1 MTEINLRKTLARFVY
16 FIEQINIGKSKESIL
31 KELELTE
38 TEFQFLLS
46 RALDISTLTDNEAK
60 IVTPVKEHNYLMGGC
75 LLCKNNKTLMSL

>member
-16 FIEQINIGKSKESIL
+16 FIEQTNSGKSKELIL

-38 TEFQFLLS
+38 AEFQFLLS

-60 IVTPVKEHNYLMGGC
+60 IVTPVEEHKYLIGGC
-75 LLCKNNKTLMSL
+75 LLSKNNKTLMSF

>member
-16 FIEQINIGKSKESIL
+16 FIEQTNSGKSKELIL

-60 IVTPVKEHNYLMGGC
+60 IVTPVEEHKYLIGGC
-75 LLCKNNKTLMSL
+75 LLSKINKTLMSL

>member
-16 FIEQINIGKSKESIL
+16 FIEQTNSGKSKESIL

-60 IVTPVKEHNYLMGGC
+60 IVTPVEEHNFCFYL
-75 LLCKNNKTLMSL
+75 TI

>member
-16 FIEQINIGKSKESIL
+16 YIEQTNSGKSKELIL

-60 IVTPVKEHNYLMGGC
+60 IVTPVEEHKYLIGGC
-75 LLCKNNKTLMSL
+75 LLSKNNKTLMSL

>member
-16 FIEQINIGKSKESIL
+16 FIEQTNSGKSKELIL

-38 TEFQFLLS
+38 AEFQFLLS

-60 IVTPVKEHNYLMGGC
+60 IVTPVEEHKYLIGGC
-75 LLCKNNKTLMSL
+75 LLSKNNKTLMSL

>member
-16 FIEQINIGKSKESIL
+16 YIEQTNSGKSKESIL

-60 IVTPVKEHNYLMGGC
+60 IVTPVEEHKYLIGGC
-75 LLCKNNKTLMSL
+75 LLSKNNKTLMSL